1 MDDLIINIFGVDSQ
15 LSRGFIFGL
24 VHVSIMLLGYYSG
37 FSINRLL
44 KIVSNGYVA
53 GIIGAGF
60 AHIIADFIAAM
71 LDKDLRSAT
80 AGIVIGGILPLL
92 LIPFLEKYIA
102 KNPDHIV
109 VGDHEDVKK
118 DLKEHHHGPKK
129 SKK

>member
-1 MDDLIINIFGVDSQ
+1 MEHIHEHLGDLSFLRGITFGV
-15 LSRGFIFGL
+15 
-24 VHVSIMLLGYYSG
+24 VHTGIMLIGYYTG
-37 FSINRLL
+37 FSINRFL
-44 KIVSNGYVA
+44 KVVSKGYIA
-53 GIIGAGF
+53 GIVGAGF

-80 AGIVIGGILPLL
+80 VGIVIGGILPLL

>member
-53 GIIGAGF
+53 GIIGAGI
-60 AHIIADFIAAM
+60 AHVLADLIAAL
-71 LDKDLRSAT
+71 LDSTMRPAT
-80 AGIVIGGILPLL
+80 LGIVFGGLLPLL
-92 LIPFLEKYIA
+92 LVLHFHPYK
-102 KNPDHIV
+102 
-109 VGDHEDVKK
+109 HE
-118 DLKEHHHGPKK
+118 
-129 SKK
+129 

>member
-1 MDDLIINIFGVDSQ
+1 MEHINEHLGDLSFLRGITFGV
-15 LSRGFIFGL
+15 
-24 VHVSIMLLGYYSG
+24 VHTGIMLIGYYTG
-37 FSINRLL
+37 FSINRFL
-44 KIVSNGYVA
+44 KVVSKGYIA
-53 GIIGAGF
+53 GIVGAGF

-118 DLKEHHHGPKK
+118 ALKEHHHGPKK

>member
-1 MDDLIINIFGVDSQ
+1 MEHIHEHLGDLSFLRGITFGV
-15 LSRGFIFGL
+15 
-24 VHVSIMLLGYYSG
+24 VHVGIMLIGYYTG
-37 FSINRLL
+37 FSINRFL
-44 KIVSNGYVA
+44 KIVSKGYIA

>member
-1 MDDLIINIFGVDSQ
+1 MEHIHEHLGDLSFLRGITFGV
-15 LSRGFIFGL
+15 
-24 VHVSIMLLGYYSG
+24 VHTGIMLIGYYTG
-37 FSINRLL
+37 FSINRFL
-44 KIVSNGYVA
+44 KIVSKGYIA
-53 GIIGAGF
+53 GIVGAGF

-80 AGIVIGGILPLL
+80 VGIVIGGILPLL

>member
-1 MDDLIINIFGVDSQ
+1 MEHIHEHLGDLSFLRGITFGV
-15 LSRGFIFGL
+15 
-24 VHVSIMLLGYYSG
+24 VHTGIMLIGYYTG
-37 FSINRLL
+37 FSINRFL
-44 KIVSNGYVA
+44 KVVSKGYIA
-53 GIIGAGF
+53 GIVGAGF

-118 DLKEHHHGPKK
+118 DLKEHHHEPKK

>member
-1 MDDLIINIFGVDSQ
+1 MEHIHEHLGDLSFLRGITFGV
-15 LSRGFIFGL
+15 
-24 VHVSIMLLGYYSG
+24 VHTGIMLIGYYTG
-37 FSINRLL
+37 FSINRFL
-44 KIVSNGYVA
+44 KVVSKGYIA
-53 GIIGAGF
+53 GIVGAGF

-118 DLKEHHHGPKK
+118 DLKENHNGPKK

>member
-1 MDDLIINIFGVDSQ
+1 MEHIHEHLGDLSFLRGITFGV
-15 LSRGFIFGL
+15 
-24 VHVSIMLLGYYSG
+24 VHTGIMLIGYYTG
-37 FSINRLL
+37 FSINRFL
-44 KIVSNGYVA
+44 KVVSKGYFAGIVVA
-53 GIIGAGF
+53 GF
-60 AHIIADFIAAM
+60 DHIIADFIAAM

-80 AGIVIGGILPLL
+80 VGIVIGGILPLL

>member
-1 MDDLIINIFGVDSQ
+1 MLI
-15 LSRGFIFGL
+15 
-24 VHVSIMLLGYYSG
+24 GYYTG
-37 FSINRLL
+37 FSINRFL
-44 KIVSNGYVA
+44 KIMSKGYIA

-109 VGDHEDVKK
+109 VGDHEDVEK
-118 DLKEHHHGPKK
+118 DLKGHHHGTKK
-129 SKK
+129 

>member
-1 MDDLIINIFGVDSQ
+1 MEHIHEHLGDLSFLRGITFGV
-15 LSRGFIFGL
+15 
-24 VHVSIMLLGYYSG
+24 VHTGIMLIGYYTG
-37 FSINRLL
+37 FSINRFL
-44 KIVSNGYVA
+44 KIVSKGYIA

>member
-1 MDDLIINIFGVDSQ
+1 MDHIHAHLSDLSFLRGITFGV
-15 LSRGFIFGL
+15 
-24 VHVSIMLLGYYSG
+24 VHVGIMLIGYYTG
-37 FSINRLL
+37 FSINRFL
-44 KIVSNGYVA
+44 KIMSKGYIA

-60 AHIIADFIAAM
+60 AHIVADFIAAM

-80 AGIVIGGILPLL
+80 VGIVIGGILPLL

-118 DLKEHHHGPKK
+118 DLKGHHHGTKK
-129 SKK
+129 

>member
-1 MDDLIINIFGVDSQ
+1 MEHIHEHLGDLSFLRGITFGV
-15 LSRGFIFGL
+15 
-24 VHVSIMLLGYYSG
+24 VHTGIMLIGYYTG
-37 FSINRLL
+37 FSINRFL
-44 KIVSNGYVA
+44 KVVSKGYIA
-53 GIIGAGF
+53 GIVGAGF

-118 DLKEHHHGPKK
+118 DLKDHHHEPKK

>member
-1 MDDLIINIFGVDSQ
+1 MEHIHEHLGDLSFLRGITFGV
-15 LSRGFIFGL
+15 
-24 VHVSIMLLGYYSG
+24 VHTGIMLIGYYTG
-37 FSINRLL
+37 FSINRFL
-44 KIVSNGYVA
+44 KVVSKGYIA
-53 GIIGAGF
+53 GIVGAGF

>member
-1 MDDLIINIFGVDSQ
+1 MEHIHEHLGDLSFLRGITFGV
-15 LSRGFIFGL
+15 
-24 VHVSIMLLGYYSG
+24 VHTGIMLIGYYTG
-37 FSINRLL
+37 FSINRFL
-44 KIVSNGYVA
+44 KIVSKGYIA

-60 AHIIADFIAAM
+60 AHIVADFIAAM

>member
-1 MDDLIINIFGVDSQ
+1 MEHIHEHLGDLSFLRGITFGV
-15 LSRGFIFGL
+15 
-24 VHVSIMLLGYYSG
+24 VHTGIMLIGYYTG
-37 FSINRLL
+37 FSINRFL
-44 KIVSNGYVA
+44 KIVSKGYIA
-53 GIIGAGF
+53 GIVGAGF